1 MGDKLFDD
9 VFDFN
14 NDGEIDYFEESIEQA
29 FLEIEDAEL
38 KKAFSSDADDF
49 DIELDLGD
57 LSLMDKW
64 EIREKLEMMGLD
76 PDDYDLDDYGLDDD
90 DNDDDDL
97 DY

>member
-38 KKAFSSDADDF
+38 KKVFSSDADDF
-49 DIELDLGD
+49 DIDIDLGD

-64 EIREKLEMMGLD
+64 EIREKLEMAGLD
-76 PDDYDLDDYGLDDD
+76 PDDYDLDDYDLDD
-90 DNDDDDL
+90 
-97 DY
+97 